1 MILKFKEFYP
11 KIDPSAWI
19 APSADL
25 IGNIEIGEDSSVW
38 FGCVIRSDINEVK
51 IGKNTN
57 IQDLSCIHTDTNS
70 KTIIGNNVTVGH
82 KVMLHGCIIEDNC
95 LIGMSATI
103 LDNAIIGEGS
113 IVGANSLVTAG
124 KVFPPRSMIMG
135 SPAKVVKQL
144 SQEDVDKLIA
154 HAGRYIE
161 YKNEYR

>member
-103 LDNAIIGEGS
+103 LDNAVIGEGS

-161 YKNEYR
+161 YKNEHR